1 MKELICNNA
10 VFGIAL
16 CAACWH
22 AGLWAAARAKN
33 PLVHPLVVA
42 IALAAAVL
50 AAFRIPLEW
59 FREGA
64 NYLDMLLLPATAAL
78 GLSVWRQRQV
88 LKENFWPVVL
98 GCAAGALANAL
109 VAAGLCRLLAL
120 DASLTDSV
128 LPHSVT
134 TPIAIALSEAGG
146 GVPAVTTLCVIFTG
160 IMGAAFAPLLVEI
173 FRLEEHPVAAGV
185 AIGSASH
192 AVGTG
197 RAMEMSPIQG
207 AMSSVAIGVAGIL
220 TTLLSLVW

>member
-1 MKELICNNA
+1 MKELICDNN
-10 VFGIAL
+10 VFGIVL
-16 CAACWH
+16 CALTWQI
-22 AGLWAAARAKN
+22 GLWVAAKCKN
-33 PLVHPLVVA
+33 PLIHPLLVA
-42 IALAAAVL
+42 IALTVAAL

-59 FREGA
+59 FYKGA
-64 NYLDMLLLPATAAL
+64 DYLDMLLLPATAAL

-98 GCAAGALANAL
+98 GCAVGAVVNAV
-109 VAAGLCRLLAL
+109 VAIGLCRLLAM
-120 DASLTDSV
+120 DDSLAGSV

-146 GVPAVTTLCVIFTG
+146 GLPAVTTLCVLFTG
-160 IMGAAFAPLLVEI
+160 IVGAAFSPLLI
-173 FRLEEHPVAAGV
+173 KLFRLEDQPVAAGV

-197 RAMEMSPIQG
+197 RAMEMGQVQG

-220 TTLLSLVW
+220 TTLLSMVW

>member
-16 CAACWH
+16 CALTWQ
-22 AGLWAAARAKN
+22 AGLWVAAKAKH

-42 IALAAAVL
+42 IALAAAL
-50 AAFRIPLEW
+50 SAFQIPLEW

-78 GLSVWRQRQV
+78 GLAVWRQRQV

-120 DASLTDSV
+120 DASLANSV

-146 GVPAVTTLCVIFTG
+146 GVPAVTTLCVLFTG
-160 IMGAAFAPLLVEI
+160 IVGAAFAPLLVKL

-192 AVGTG
+192 AIGTG
-197 RAMEMSPIQG
+197 RAMEMGQVQG

>member
-16 CAACWH
+16 CAACWQ
-22 AGLWAAARAKN
+22 AGLWVAAKAKH

-42 IALAAAVL
+42 IALAVAVL
-50 AAFRIPLEW
+50 SAFQIPLEW

-78 GLSVWRQRQV
+78 GLAVWRQRQV

-120 DASLTDSV
+120 DASLTNSV

-146 GVPAVTTLCVIFTG
+146 GVPAVTTLCVLFTG
-160 IMGAAFAPLLVEI
+160 ITGAAFAPLLVRL

-192 AVGTG
+192 AIGTG
-197 RAMEMSPIQG
+197 RAMEMGQVQG